1 MEKGDYIYDPNTG
14 VSFIFDRWLDVGL
27 CSVFS
32 TLSLDGILT
41 LGGLVII
48 ADTRTR
54 MANNQEIINEL
65 DKALF
70 KEGYYFDTDKLE
82 MSEKRW
88 EPETG
93 ETYYVPFSGEKIW
106 VCDYLDMMWWVHGFV
121 CKTDQEANNLMDI
134 ARDAIRKYL
143 TNKK

>member
-1 MEKGDYIYDPNTG
+1 MEKGDYIYDSNTG
-14 VSFIFDRWLDVGL
+14 VSFIFNEWVDENL
-27 CSVFS
+27 CSVFCI
-32 TLSLDGILT
+32 LSGDGALYLDCSLLINPRGH
-41 LGGLVII
+41 
-48 ADTRTR
+48 
-54 MANNQEIINEL
+54 ANLPEIIDEL

-93 ETYYVPFSGEKIW
+93 ETYYVPFSSEKTW
-106 VCDYLDMMWWVHGFV
+106 VGDYLDLMWWGQGFV
-121 CKTDQEANNLMDI
+121 CKTGQESDVLMDI
-134 ARDAIRKYL
+134 SRDAIRRYL

>member
-14 VSFIFDRWLDVGL
+14 VSFIFNDWIDDSQCNLFCILGSDGSL
-27 CSVFS
+27 GIDCSGF
-32 TLSLDGILT
+32 
-41 LGGLVII
+41 
-48 ADTRTR
+48 
-54 MANNQEIINEL
+54 ANPNGYKNLPETIDEL

-88 EPETG
+88 MPEIG
-93 ETYYVPFSGEKIW
+93 DRYYMPFSNEKTW
-106 VCDYLDMMWWVHGFV
+106 VGDYIDLRWYEQGLI
-121 CKTDQEANNLMDI
+121 CKTDQEADILMEVSHE
-134 ARDAIRKYL
+134 AIRKYL